1 MKRDIFA
8 RLQAVERAIL
18 IAESVHADSTTL
30 DPYKEAN
37 HMDEMQELYQLRAE
51 LKECLLPDTNR
62 TLQRRQRAATHE
74 EALKLSHL
82 YFLESNEVATDGE
95 D

>member
-30 DPYKEAN
+30 DPYKEAD

-62 TLQRRQRAATHE
+62 TLQRLARAAKQE
-74 EALKLSHL
+74 EDLNLSQL
-82 YFLESNEVATDGE
+82 DFLESNEVETDGE

>member
-37 HMDEMQELYQLRAE
+37 HMDEMQELYQLRTE

-62 TLQRRQRAATHE
+62 TLRRLARAAKQE
-74 EALKLSHL
+74 EDLNLSQL
-82 YFLESNEVATDGE
+82 DFLESNEVETDGE